1 MKIKRNQ
8 TSSACSGACLLKKIA
23 KESGGKIVIAS
34 AKPDNARPA
43 NARPANA
50 KPAIEPVESD
60 WGHNVSIMPCAE
72 TQGSAMGAID
82 TLPLDRTNIFG
93 VCIHHTDTETA
104 DKARKTLK
112 SKNYSTHFLIDKNGD
127 TTVELPL
134 CKRAAACVGFNKWMW
149 QIDVVGRLH
158 INEPTDPQ
166 LLALENLLVLLACG
180 RNVVTIDKK
189 FASKCRALGTE
200 EVQKEASKRYTETYN
215 KYHERAVKK
224 KSWYGVLDKLPF
236 TIFYHGEVRPTAC
249 CGKNLINK
257 LPLII
262 SNVSARLNGEDNE
275 RVPF

>member
-8 TSSACSGACLLKKIA
+8 TSSTCSGACLLKKIA
-23 KESGGKIVIAS
+23 NESDGKVVIAS
-34 AKPDNARPA
+34 AKP
-43 NARPANA
+43 A
-50 KPAIEPVESD
+50 KPAIKPEESN

-72 TQGSAMGAID
+72 TPNSAMGAID
-82 TLPLDRTNIFG
+82 TLPIDRTNIFG

-104 DKARKTLK
+104 DKARKALK

-134 CKRAAACVGFNKWMW
+134 GKRAAACVGFNKWMW

-158 INEPTDPQ
+158 INEPTRPQ

-180 RNVVTIDKK
+180 RNVETIDKK
-189 FASKCRALGTE
+189 FAAKCRAMSAE
-200 EVQKEASKRYTETYN
+200 EVQKETPKRYTETYN

-224 KSWYGVLDKLPF
+224 KSWHGVLDKLPF

-257 LPLII
+257 LPQII
-262 SNVSARLNGEDNE
+262 SNVSARINGEDNE